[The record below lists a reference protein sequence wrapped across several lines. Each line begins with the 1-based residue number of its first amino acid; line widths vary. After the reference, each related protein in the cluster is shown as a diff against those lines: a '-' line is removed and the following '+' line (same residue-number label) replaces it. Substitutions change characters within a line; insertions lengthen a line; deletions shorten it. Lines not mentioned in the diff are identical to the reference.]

1 MLRQETG
8 HVIGTFI
15 FEDILCRWGALE
27 EIVTDNGPTF
37 VKALDYLA
45 KRYKINHIRISAY
58 NSQVNRIIKRAHRP
72 LRDSLIK
79 AVDGDEARWSLGGPT
94 VLWAEQVTT
103 HRMTGY
109 SPYWIAHGI
118 KPLFPFDLAEAT
130 YMCLP
135 QDTPTAPD
143 DLIALRARQ
152 LQKRPEDLA
161 TIADRLYEA
170 CQESTRDFIK
180 RNANT
185 IIDYDF
191 KPGTLVLV
199 RNSAVEN
206 ELSRKTKL

>member
-1 MLRQETG
+1 
-8 HVIGTFI
+8 
-15 FEDILCRWGALE
+15 
-27 EIVTDNGPTF
+27 
-37 VKALDYLA
+37 
-45 KRYKINHIRISAY
+45 
-58 NSQVNRIIKRAHRP
+58 
-72 LRDSLIK
+72 
-79 AVDGDEARWSLGGPT
+79 
-94 VLWAEQVTT
+94 
-103 HRMTGY
+103 
-109 SPYWIAHGI
+109 
-118 KPLFPFDLAEAT
+118 
-130 YMCLP
+130 MCLP

-170 CQESTRDFIK
+170 HQESTRDFIK

-206 ELSRKTKL
+206 ELSRKTKP